1 MTVEAV
7 RAARTLPDQLDAL
20 ADSAPEREFLV
31 YGGERW
37 TYRAF
42 RDEARRLAAGLAAQG
57 VRRGDHVGLLMGNCA
72 EWLLVLFAALSLGAR
87 AVAVNTW
94 FRTHELR
101 HVLASADIDLLVA
114 ADRYLG
120 QDYPA
125 LLREAG
131 AFRKVETVVILG
143 ETPPGALPFSALRR
157 EPGAFPGPAPDDVAQ
172 ILFTSGTTAMPK
184 GAQLTHRGILENMR
198 AIGERMRLTPDD
210 RVWLA
215 INLFWSFAA
224 ANALGAALTH
234 GAAIVLQ
241 HAFEPGEA
249 LALIERERCSVFYGM
264 PNMARA
270 MWEHPDRPS
279 RDLSSLR
286 TGLSIGTPGEMALI
300 ERLGVG
306 RILQVYG
313 LTEAYGNSAVC
324 DYDDPVEVRHMTC
337 GRPLPGQEVRLVD
350 PETGLDGDRGEIW
363 LRGRTMPGYYNDPER
378 DAEIFTADGWMKTG
392 DLAARDGGGRLVF
405 RGRLKDMLKS
415 GGINIAPREI
425 EAFLQDRPGVAEAH
439 VVGVPDPVKG
449 EVPVA
454 AVVAEPGASLDADAL
469 KRACRAELA
478 AYKTPRRIHI
488 VERAALPVTATG
500 KVRKRELA
508 ERLARRA
515 LPGGEEND
523 GAGRQVPPSRKSV

>member
-1 MTVEAV
+1 MTAEAV
-7 RAARTLPDQLDAL
+7 RAARTLPGLLDAHT
-20 ADSAPEREFLV
+20 DSTPDHEFLV
-31 YGGERW
+31 YREERW
-37 TYRAF
+37 TYGAF
-42 RDEARRLAAGLAAQG
+42 RDEAARLAAGLAARG
-57 VRRGDHVGLLMGNCA
+57 IRRGDNVGLLMGNCA
-72 EWLLVLFAALSLGAR
+72 EWLAVMFAALSLGAR
-87 AVAVNTW
+87 VVAVNTW

-101 HVLASADIDLLVA
+101 HVFAKTDIRLLVA

-120 QDYPA
+120 QDYLS
-125 LLREAG
+125 LLREAE
-131 AFRKVETVVILG
+131 AFRKVGTVVILG
-143 ETPPGALPFSALRR
+143 ETPPDALPYAALRR
-157 EPGAFPGPAPDDVAQ
+157 RPGVFPRPEPDDVAQ

-198 AIGERMRLTPDD
+198 AIGERMRLGPQD

-234 GAAIVLQ
+234 GATIVLQ

-249 LALIERERCSVFYGM
+249 MALIERERCSVFYGL
-264 PNMARA
+264 PNMAHA

-324 DYDDPVEVRHMTC
+324 DYDDPEDVRHTTC
-337 GRPLPGQEVRLVD
+337 GRPLPGQDFRLVD
-350 PETGLDGDRGEIW
+350 PGTGLDGERGEIW
-363 LRGRTMPGYYNDPER
+363 LRGRNMPGYYKDPKR
-378 DAEIFTADGWMKTG
+378 DREIFTDDGWMKTG
-392 DLAARDGGGRLVF
+392 DLAAWSGGGRLLF
-405 RGRLKDMLKS
+405 EGRLKEMLKS

-425 EAFLQDRPGVAEAH
+425 EMFLQDQPGVAEAY
-439 VVGVPDPVKG
+439 VVGLPDTVKG

-454 AVVAEPGASLDADAL
+454 VVVAEPGASPDAETL
-469 KRACRAELA
+469 RRTCRAELA
-478 AYKTPRRIHI
+478 AYKTPQRIEI

-500 KVRKRELA
+500 KVRKLELA
-508 ERLARRA
+508 ERLAQ
-515 LPGGEEND
+515 E
-523 GAGRQVPPSRKSV
+523 S

>member
-1 MTVEAV
+1 MTAEAV
-7 RAARTLPDQLDAL
+7 RAARTLPALLDAL
-20 ADSAPEREFLV
+20 ADSAPEHEFLV
-31 YGGERW
+31 YRGERW
-37 TYRAF
+37 AYGAF
-42 RDEARRLAAGLAAQG
+42 REEAARIAAGLHAHG
-57 VRRGDHVGLLMGNCA
+57 IRRGDNVGLLMGNCA
-72 EWLLVLFAALSLGAR
+72 EWLLVMFAALSLGAR

-94 FRTHELR
+94 FRTRELR
-101 HVLASADIDLLVA
+101 HVFARTDIGLLVA

-131 AFRKVETVVILG
+131 AFAKVETIVMLG
-143 ETPPGALPFSALRR
+143 ETPPGALPYAVLRR
-157 EPGAFPGPAPDDVAQ
+157 KPGAFPGPEPDDVAQ

-184 GAQLTHRGILENMR
+184 GAQLTHRGIIENMR
-198 AIGERMRLTPDD
+198 AIGERMRLTPED

-234 GAAIVLQ
+234 GATIVLQ

-249 LALIERERCSVFYGM
+249 MALIERERCSVFYGM
-264 PNMARA
+264 PNMAHA
-270 MWEHPDRPS
+270 MQEHPDRPA

-286 TGLSIGTPGEMALI
+286 TGLSIGAPGDMALI
-300 ERLGVG
+300 ERLGVK

-324 DYDDPVEVRHMTC
+324 DYDDPPEIRYATC

-350 PETGLDGDRGEIW
+350 PETGREGGRGEIW

-378 DAEIFTADGWMKTG
+378 DREIFTPDGWMKTG
-392 DLAARDGGGRLVF
+392 DLAAWDEGGRLVF
-405 RGRLKDMLKS
+405 QGRLKEMLKS

-425 EAFLQDRPGVAEAH
+425 ELFLQDRPGVAEAY
-439 VVGVPDPVKG
+439 VVGLPDAVKG
-449 EVPVA
+449 EVPA
-454 AVVAEPGASLDADAL
+454 AVVVAEPGASPDADAL
-469 KRACRAELA
+469 RRACRAELA
-478 AYKTPRRIHI
+478 AYKTPQRIEI

-500 KVRKRELA
+500 KVRKLELA
-508 ERLARRA
+508 ARLARRSSSGQ
-515 LPGGEEND
+515 L
-523 GAGRQVPPSRKSV
+523 